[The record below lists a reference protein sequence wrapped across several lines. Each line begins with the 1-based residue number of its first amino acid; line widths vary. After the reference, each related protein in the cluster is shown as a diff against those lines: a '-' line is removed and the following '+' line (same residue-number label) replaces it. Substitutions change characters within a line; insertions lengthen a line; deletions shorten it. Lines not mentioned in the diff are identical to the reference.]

1 MSKLGVYSN
10 NKTCGRRGF
19 VFFDANHMK
28 KGKQNL
34 DIVFQ
39 GNIVRVETGNVT
51 LPNQQQM
58 QFEVVRHP
66 GGAAVVAVDAKGHVC
81 LLYQYRVA
89 IDRWVWELPAG
100 KIDDAEPPLQTA
112 QRELGEEAGC
122 TAGRWRELGAISSS
136 PGVFDEEVHLYLATG
151 LQLMPAQPEVHE
163 IFEIHWLPFAEALA
177 WARDGKMSDAKSI
190 VALFRAQTVLA
201 EDG

>member
-1 MSKLGVYSN
+1 MQV
-10 NKTCGRRGF
+10 
-19 VFFDANHMK
+19 
-28 KGKQNL
+28 
-34 DIVFQ
+34 VFQ
-39 GNIVRVETGNVT
+39 GRIVRVETGNVI

-58 QFEVVRHP
+58 QIEVVRHP
-66 GGAAVVAVDAKGHVC
+66 GGSAVVAVDARGRVC
-81 LLYQYRVA
+81 LLHQYRVA
-89 IDRWVWELPAG
+89 IDRWIWELPAG

-112 QRELGEEAGC
+112 QRELSEEAGC
-122 TAGRWRELGAISSS
+122 TAEHWRELGAITSS

-177 WARDGKMSDAKSI
+177 WARSGKMTDAKSI
-190 VALFRAQTVLA
+190 IALFRAQAVLA